1 MKDTLNKE
9 MVTLYLEQLDK
20 AIKSDI
26 DDINDFDRS
35 DILRLEKDMLLNL
48 RNLKRY
54 DAKILRLNRK
64 LESMY
69 ENEERLSRQVN
80 YTKDIII
87 DDMEYEITKS
97 IAVIIVYAM
106 ISSNNFQE
114 FIKKVIILLLL
125 DALTF
130 KVNMDYFTSDSRR
143 VFVEKRLNKLR
154 SSIANQQ
161 LIYELYRGINKCCT
175 LKLDI
180 QYDKLLELYPEIERD
195 KIKVRK

>member
-180 QYDKLLELYPEIERD
+180 QYAKLLELYPEIERD